1 MRILLTSLTIFT
13 ALCSSSAPVVAGN
26 IEYTI
31 TDLGVLSSAP
41 SNGGS
46 HPTAMNSAGEVVG
59 YGDIYTDYSHAF
71 VYAGS
76 GPLVNLG
83 SFGGDYNVS
92 IATGINNSGMVIGY
106 SGQAGSSPSVAFL
119 YTQRGGMQT
128 LGPVLG
134 NTTSYAWGLNN
145 NDQIVGYYGPASGG
159 VDGFIYNAASG
170 SMIDLGAYL
179 PLCINDAGLVGAV
192 VNSGSQ
198 ESAYVSS
205 GGTGT
210 WVNIGSLGGTN
221 TTPYAI
227 NSSGEVVGGSSID
240 TASENRQPFVYSGGS
255 MTGLGTFGGQA
266 GLAYAI
272 NDEGVVVGSAD
283 LTGDLTG
290 HAFVYYGNGTIQ
302 DLNNLVDPSLGWTIL
317 GAVAIN
323 DNGQIAAEAYQH
335 GGYDHGI
342 LLTPTTA
349 PEPSS
354 LWLLFGAILGVTTIQ
369 LGARLLTP
377 RRNDNTSFGL
387 TNLDLKSENLR
398 SVQSCFGYGGSPGFS
413 RRKSC
418 GLSASCAAGRDT
430 CFEIGY

>member
-1 MRILLTSLTIFT
+1 MRILLTFLTIFT
-13 ALCSSSAPVVAGN
+13 ALCSGGAPAVAGN

-31 TDLGVLSSAP
+31 ADLGVLSSAP

-46 HPTAMNSAGEVVG
+46 HPTAMNAAGEVVG

-71 VYAGS
+71 LYAGG

-83 SFGGDYNVS
+83 SFGGDSSVS
-92 IATGINNSGMVIGY
+92 VATSINSSGMVVGY
-106 SGQAGSSPSVAFL
+106 SGQPVAFL
-119 YTQRGGMQT
+119 YTQSGGMQT

-145 NDQIVGYYGPASGG
+145 NGQIVGYYGPASGG

-227 NSSGEVVGGSSID
+227 NSSGEVVGGSSI
-240 TASENRQPFVYSGGS
+240 TAASENRQPFIYSGGS
-255 MTGLGTFGGQA
+255 MTDLGTFGGQL
-266 GLAYAI
+266 GLAFAV
-272 NDEGVVVGSAD
+272 NDYGVVVGSAD
-283 LTGDLTG
+283 LPGDLTG
-290 HAFVYYGNGTIQ
+290 HGFVYYGSGTIE
-302 DLNNLVDPSLGWTIL
+302 DLNNLIDPALGWTID
-317 GAVAIN
+317 GAAAIN
-323 DNGQIAAEAYQH
+323 DNGRIAAEAYQE
-335 GGYDHGI
+335 GGPYHAV
-342 LLTPTTA
+342 LLIPIPT
-349 PEPSS
+349 PEPSAPS
-354 LWLLFGAILGVTTIQ
+354 LFCAAIFGLMTIHG
-369 LGARLLTP
+369 GARLLT
-377 RRNDNTSFGL
+377 RRG
-387 TNLDLKSENLR
+387 
-398 SVQSCFGYGGSPGFS
+398 
-413 RRKSC
+413 
-418 GLSASCAAGRDT
+418 
-430 CFEIGY
+430 